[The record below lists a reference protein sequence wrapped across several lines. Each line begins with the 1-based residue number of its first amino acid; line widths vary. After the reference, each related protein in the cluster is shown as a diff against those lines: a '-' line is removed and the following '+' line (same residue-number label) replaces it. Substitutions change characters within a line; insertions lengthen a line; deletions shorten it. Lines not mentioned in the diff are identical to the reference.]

1 MRWTI
6 VGSGYFLT
14 FMVSGKI
21 IINIGLE
28 GTSWHGF
35 WDNLFKYNIP
45 LMSKVQQMNVG
56 VFTQV
61 WTKIFQD
68 LVETQLKPSKL
79 PEFQTLWVYIDH
91 LFLKQFLNLNL
102 NFYLFQVYDFNG
114 QYVFG
119 VLRFCLSL
127 FEDLDSIYHNFLS
140 Y

>member
-1 MRWTI
+1 MDNCRKWI
-6 VGSGYFLT
+6 FFNIYGEWKNNNQHWIRRHFLT
-14 FMVSGKI
+14 WFLKQNV
-21 IINIGLE
+21 L
-28 GTSWHGF
+28 
-35 WDNLFKYNIP
+35 KYNIQSMP
-45 LMSKVQQMNVG
+45 KVQQVNVG